1 MIPEERKLIRRF
13 LPFLLIGIVVVVCY
27 LYFFID
33 VQEMIALLRRID
45 PLYYSLAAAASIVDT
60 LFFSLTWH
68 YFLGLLSVRVSFRKT
83 FLFVWAA
90 TFVDILVPA
99 ESVSGDVSRA
109 YLMSRETGAT
119 EGNAGKIAASLVGQR
134 ILITVVVLGSLLGSC
149 LSFFILRYEIPQ
161 APVLGMSILNWIV
174 LVTLGTTLILSF
186 LVALALKEEITQ
198 KIVDPLLRVAAF
210 VSRGRWQLKQLRSR
224 VQTARDAFHYA
235 IRVLGEHPSNLA
247 GPVIFSLLSWL
258 SGLLVS
264 WLVFVALLGS
274 PIHFG
279 IVMIVHS
286 LSCAIQSIPLGVPAE
301 VGLTEVAMIS
311 LYTAFLRGTPGIVG
325 AGALSAAATFLIRLL
340 TVGLRLFVG
349 FVAIQWVGAKAL
361 TGSPIGKSLQGE
373 EVGPKD

>member
-109 YLMSRETGAT
+109 YLMSRETGVT

-174 LVTLGTTLILSF
+174 LVTLGTAIILFF

-198 KIVDPLLRVAAF
+198 KILDPLLKVAAF
-210 VSRGRWQLKQLRSR
+210 VSRGRWQLEQLRSR

-235 IRVLGEHPSNLA
+235 IRVLGEHPSDLA

-373 EVGPKD
+373 EVGQKD